1 MDSAKISEILDKY
14 GIRSEKELEE
24 QLKTYQELANRD
36 YVTMEKSTYEA
47 FMHDEKA
54 FNIVKRSPL
63 CVIKE
68 IDTYDTWK
76 EYCEDY
82 NAKERKNGFIK
93 TKAEFELLKDYFG
106 EF

>member
-1 MDSAKISEILDKY
+1 MDSEKIAKILDKY
-14 GIRSEKELEE
+14 GIRNEKELEQ

-47 FMHDEKA
+47 FMHDEKV

-63 CVIKE
+63 CVIQE

-76 EYCEDY
+76 EYCDDY

-93 TKAEFELLKDYFG
+93 TKKEFELLKDYFG